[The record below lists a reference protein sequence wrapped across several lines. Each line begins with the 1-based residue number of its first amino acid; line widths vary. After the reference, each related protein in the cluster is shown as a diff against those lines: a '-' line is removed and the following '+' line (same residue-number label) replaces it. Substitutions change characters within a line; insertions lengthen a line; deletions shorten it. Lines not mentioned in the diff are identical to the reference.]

1 MIGRIFGFGRSEE
14 PKHKEKDKLIVN
26 YMANPYSGQN
36 GKLLAGHCFIV
47 HNGRTYTEIDPGE
60 LFYIQHLMAQYRANA
75 LDNKADAM
83 KSIKEVE
90 FIKEKYHAQLRINS
104 LVNNRNTQ
112 MAQTIRKLQETIDD
126 IEQDLEYHHKELSKW
141 ETRPTITKEYL
152 SDIESDNQQMK
163 QEIKKLRRL
172 IWDCNEY
179 IRKVHGDLCH
189 EIINASDDQY
199 TNKINRMLLEKTYLK
214 SFISKLSINRV

>member
-1 MIGRIFGFGRSEE
+1 MIGRIFGRSEE

-26 YMANPYSGQN
+26 YMANPYSEQN
-36 GKLLAGHCFIV
+36 GKLLTGHWFIV

-172 IWDCNEY
+172 IWDCNDNLRHRLHLLNCAKRRYEKSY
-179 IRKVHGDLCH
+179 IPGWL
-189 EIINASDDQY
+189 
-199 TNKINRMLLEKTYLK
+199 NRVKEEEEFLK
-214 SFISKLSINRV
+214 ELISKLSTNLV